1 MDSLPAPRPLLV
13 EDACSE
19 DEENCAEAYQTL
31 LEAAQGAVQAGAGD
45 ALQLVRAALLHT
57 RPIVIIAQDGTEL
70 SVRPAQGGF
79 YVRWLLRA
87 TNPMDA
93 PGAHRKAPKSGRG
106 QHFKRTVKMRHARLT
121 MTQALANS
129 VSKGY
134 FEALLAR
141 GPRCAPR
148 AEAALSLTALALQ
161 PVLAQFLSELLAAPS
176 PTGLLHA
183 VEASPITEALRS
195 AMHADLAA
203 FAGLLFG
210 CL

>member
-1 MDSLPAPRPLLV
+1 
-13 EDACSE
+13 
-19 DEENCAEAYQTL
+19 
-31 LEAAQGAVQAGAGD
+31 
-45 ALQLVRAALLHT
+45 
-57 RPIVIIAQDGTEL
+57 
-70 SVRPAQGGF
+70 
-79 YVRWLLRA
+79 
-87 TNPMDA
+87 
-93 PGAHRKAPKSGRG
+93 
-106 QHFKRTVKMRHARLT
+106 MRHARLT